1 MYLYFDK
8 NYILKEQITDLKSF
22 QSASQVNEILIYVE
36 GLDTSTKDLAPTIM
50 YRIDNDTYTNELV
63 YNGVITQSLP
73 LNRNQ
78 DLKFFQY
85 GVQYNFLRFV
95 IPDEVLASDGL
106 KLATVRL
113 VWNDRIQPLGL
124 ITFNVEK
131 EVVKDDIDIT
141 QSQWNYLLKYLTQLN
156 TFIRVYETLP
166 TDLSSFK
173 NGDVILTL
181 DNYKYYEFKD
191 GSFNEIKLESTADI
205 PLIPAK
211 SLNVADRTKVDLSI
225 SSLKGN
231 YLRALSDDWD
241 NDVKEFKF
249 LFSNN
254 SVSLTGTIGGTTFH
268 GHYIFPLISASTE
281 GTTDYGNICP
291 LNISSNNGKTKY
303 FVYRVNNAE
312 KNIHE
317 IRMRSFTIKGVS
329 ITISDYKVVY
339 SSQYGVY
346 EPFEVLTND
355 NNMYLYISEET
366 DNKLLQNI
374 IVLNVALTYDNNDF
388 SIQVTQKTIA
398 IKGSNQLND
407 NGDIVEYSRPGFN
420 SIVKLVDGSYF
431 MIFETNI
438 NNNINYPYVIQYCY
452 SKDLLT
458 WTTPKTLFKSKNY
471 LVNIPYM
478 AIDENGLVAIIYHT
492 TDGFVGPDSV
502 TGINRKIYRGFISN
516 KSIKYNDE
524 LYATN
529 FNELPIH
536 ENGYN
541 GFSGGWGSV
550 VYTTPSNG
558 FVFLYAVGNNSV
570 GNNVTVQTNWK
581 LFTYAFDEKVDKIK
595 GSLHSG
601 KNVAYIQED
610 DGVDGFQEI
619 SSENKANTLVSRDA
633 NGRFEVNDPTSSLQ
647 AVNKQ
652 YAEKWF
658 LFKNVTDGAYAT
670 VNGTQTKIPVTVD
683 ATASGTEPVTGNS
696 IVRRSSGG
704 FAYVTTPTNYNH
716 STNPN
721 LVVTKNYVYNYL
733 KLYLENNV
741 YNTYAKK
748 TDLDNYTLLTSFNEV
763 KALIPNQASASNQL
777 ADKNFVNSSINSSA
791 AYFIGSFATKEA
803 LDDWQ
808 TAHPTSATNND
819 YAYVEADETHNNEA
833 WRYIY
838 VKETSSSVGTWKAQF
853 KVNDTPFTAS
863 QLASINSGVTS
874 EKITSYDNHI
884 ASKSNPHGV
893 TKAQVGLDKVD
904 NTSDLEKPVSN
915 ATSTELEKKLDKVSS
930 TSTHIQAY
938 TKNTDGS
945 QSTTNVSE
953 NVVGGSIAK
962 RTSTGQLKAIKAVE
976 NDDLVNLNQM
986 NGELEKKQDVINENN
1001 KLDYNYLKNTPTIP
1015 TKTSQL
1021 TNDSNYVVSSNVKN
1035 ILKKTE
1041 EEYNNLTTKD
1051 SNTLYIITE

>member
-50 YRIDNDTYTNELV
+50 YRIDNDTYTNELI

-73 LNRNQ
+73 INRNQ

-85 GVQYNFLRFV
+85 GVQYNFLRFI

-173 NGDVILTL
+173 DGDVILTL

-191 GSFNEIKLESTADI
+191 GSFNEIKLEGISDV
-205 PLIPAK
+205 PLISAK
-211 SLNVADRTKVDLSI
+211 SLNVADKTKEDIIYSNI
-225 SSLKGN
+225 RGN
-231 YLRALSDDWD
+231 YLRAIGSDFD
-241 NDVKEFKF
+241 NDVKKFKY
-249 LFSNN
+249 LFTNN
-254 SVSLTGTIGGTTFH
+254 NVVLNGKIGKLTFTDISFQ
-268 GHYIFPLISASTE
+268 LISASTE
-281 GTTDYGNICP
+281 GATDYGNICP
-291 LNISSNNGKTKY
+291 LSISSNDNTIKY
-303 FVYRVNNAE
+303 FVYRVNNTE

-317 IRMRSFTIKGVS
+317 IRMRSFKVDFANIV
-329 ITISDYKVVY
+329 ISDYKVVY

-346 EPFEVLTND
+346 EPFAVVTSD

-431 MIFETNI
+431 MVFETNV

-458 WTTPKTLFKSKNY
+458 WTAPKTLFKSKNY

-502 TGINRKIYRGFISN
+502 TGINSKIYRGFISN

-558 FVFLYAVGNNSV
+558 FVFLYAIGNNSV
-570 GNNVTVQTNWK
+570 GNNVAVQTNWK

-595 GSLHSG
+595 ESLHSG

-610 DGVDGFQEI
+610 DGVDSYQEI
-619 SSENKANTLVSRDA
+619 SSKNSTNTLVSRDA

-658 LFKNVTDGAYAT
+658 LFKNITDGAYAT

-683 ATASGTEPVTGNS
+683 ATASSTDPATADS
-696 IVRRSSGG
+696 IIRRSSKG

-716 STNPN
+716 AVNPN
-721 LVVTKNYVYNYL
+721 LIVTKNYVYNYL

-763 KALIPNQASASNQL
+763 KALIPTQASASNQL
-777 ADKNFVNSSINSSA
+777 ADKNFVNSTINSSA
-791 AYFIGSFATKEA
+791 AFFIGSFANKKA

-819 YAYVEADETHNNEA
+819 YAYVEEDETHNNEA

-838 VKETSSSVGTWKAQF
+838 VKSESSSTGIWKAQF

-893 TKAQVGLDKVD
+893 TKAQVGLSNVN
-904 NTSDLEKPVSN
+904 NTSDLEKPISN
-915 ATSTELEKKLDKVSS
+915 ATSAEL
-930 TSTHIQAY
+930 A
-938 TKNTDGS
+938 
-945 QSTTNVSE
+945 
-953 NVVGGSIAK
+953 
-962 RTSTGQLKAIKAVE
+962 
-976 NDDLVNLNQM
+976 
-986 NGELEKKQDVINENN
+986 KKQDIINASN

-1015 TKTSQL
+1015 SKTSQL